1 MRSSSTRYDR
11 DPARGL
17 APLGRFAGIAL
28 AAGLLAACQG
38 PVLDSGDRL
47 DRTASADGATAAAP
61 GAGDR
66 FDRAGSIDRAK
77 RAIYGGLANQ
87 R

>member
-1 MRSSSTRYDR
+1 MRSSSTRYGR

-38 PVLDSGDRL
+38 PVLDSGDRFT
-47 DRTASADGATAAAP
+47 RTASADGATVAAP

-66 FDRAGSIDRAK
+66 SGRTVSADRAK
-77 RAIYGGLANQ
+77 RAIYGGLGNQ

>member
-11 DPARGL
+11 DPAPGL

-28 AAGLLAACQG
+28 AAGLLAACQS
-38 PVLDSGDRL
+38 PVLDGGDRFN
-47 DRTASADGATAAAP
+47 RTASADTATSAGP
-61 GAGDR
+61 GGDR
-66 FDRAGSIDRAK
+66 SDRTVSIDRAK